1 MANVVHSGL
10 TAANLHEPKG
20 VASATIDKVYVS
32 NGAGSGAWQK
42 IESDQIDTTSIKNV
56 NKGVITGFIS
66 DIASGT
72 AENNRVYLIMP
83 YACTVVKVYSV
94 INRSLATAD
103 ATLTCAN
110 NGGSSMGTI
119 VVAFTGSAA
128 GDIDSLTP
136 ASNNT
141 FAAGER
147 MLISSDG
154 GGSNTVPAMI
164 IVEFTYA

>member
-1 MANVVHSGL
+1 MA
-10 TAANLHEPKG
+10 TAT
-20 VASATIDKVYVS
+20 VDKVYVS

-42 IESDQIDTTSIKNV
+42 IETDQLDAAIKSI
-56 NKGVITGFIS
+56 NKGVITAFIS

-72 AENNRVYLIMP
+72 AELNRAYLIMP
-83 YACTVVKVYSV
+83 YACTVAKVYSV

-110 NGGSSMGTI
+110 NAGSSMGTI
-119 VVAFTGSAA
+119 VVAFSGSAA

-136 ASNNT
+136 VSNNT

-154 GGSNTVPAMI
+154 GGSNTVPATI
-164 IVEFTYA
+164 IVEFTYT